1 MTMGEEA
8 VDPAQAGWKK
18 RELEGFF
25 GLVGPMW
32 TRQDDAGWAYA
43 FVAEAKHLNRAGVV
57 HGGML
62 ATLLDHALS
71 AIAWEGAERRPCVTV
86 QLDVQYL
93 APVRPGQLVE
103 ARGRIARRTASLV
116 FLQGNLTVQAEEV
129 ATASAILKILK

>member
-1 MTMGEEA
+1 MTMTQESA
-8 VDPAQAGWKK
+8 DPAHAGWKK

-32 TRQDDAGWAYA
+32 TRQEGEGWAYA

-62 ATLLDHALS
+62 ATLMDHALS
-71 AIAWEGAERRPCVTV
+71 AIAWEGSERRPCVTV

-93 APVRPGQLVE
+93 APVLPGQLVE
-103 ARGRIARRTASLV
+103 ARGRVARRSSSLV
-116 FLQGNLTVQAEEV
+116 FLQGNLLVKGEEV
-129 ATASAILKILK
+129 MTGSAILKVLK

>member
-1 MTMGEEA
+1 MTMSQEA

-32 TRQDDAGWAYA
+32 TRQEGEGWAYA

-62 ATLLDHALS
+62 ATLMDHALS
-71 AIAWEGAERRPCVTV
+71 AIAWEGSERRPCVTV

-93 APVRPGQLVE
+93 APVPLGQLVE
-103 ARGRIARRTASLV
+103 ARGRIARRTSSLV
-116 FLQGNLTVQAEEV
+116 FLQGSLTVQAQEV
-129 ATASAILKILK
+129 ATASALLKIVK